1 MSVCM
6 CVCVFFSTICYN
18 GIEESVK
25 LRLNEKGVGFKYL
38 SRIQSNRRRCNSKI
52 YPELQQVV
60 INTAQKI
67 RVQEFFT
74 FPEEI
79 FNRKLHYFYSATI
92 PLLLCCFITGN
103 QWPCYK

>member
-1 MSVCM
+1 MYV

-52 YPELQQVV
+52 YPEL
-60 INTAQKI
+60 
-67 RVQEFFT
+67 
-74 FPEEI
+74 
-79 FNRKLHYFYSATI
+79 
-92 PLLLCCFITGN
+92 
-103 QWPCYK
+103 